1 LDVYGRL
8 KEAETAE
15 IVNSLLS
22 SVAYMHSMGVC
33 HRDLK
38 PENIMYNPVNQTLK
52 IIDFEISKMTKYKH
66 EKLEMWTNTGTL
78 QYKAPEMF

>member
-1 LDVYGRL
+1 
-8 KEAETAE
+8 
-15 IVNSLLS
+15 
-22 SVAYMHSMGVC
+22 
-33 HRDLK
+33 
-38 PENIMYNPVNQTLK
+38 MYNPVNQTLK